1 MKMVPDAKTV
11 ALKSYSMWANYLGIV
26 AIMAPE
32 LIYWIWQIDTNP
44 RIWWILG
51 MVLIV
56 AGIAGRVISQN
67 IARSAAL
74 VGVLAAFLTMGQVPS
89 PSPRIDTP
97 SEPTTV
103 YTQEEFLSVAIP
115 LIARWEGLRTEAYRD
130 IVGVWTVCYGETKG
144 VQPGDTYTE
153 AECRD
158 MLAREVLSY
167 RRGWHRY
174 LEPQTI
180 TQRLHAERDAAFT
193 SLAYNVGV
201 GGAGGS
207 TATRR
212 LNSGRVAGACDA
224 LTWWNKAG
232 QRVVRGLIR
241 RRAAEYQLCM
251 IGT

>member
-1 MKMVPDAKTV
+1 
-11 ALKSYSMWANYLGIV
+11 
-26 AIMAPE
+26 
-32 LIYWIWQIDTNP
+32 
-44 RIWWILG
+44 
-51 MVLIV
+51 
-56 AGIAGRVISQN
+56 
-67 IARSAAL
+67 
-74 VGVLAAFLTMGQVPS
+74 
-89 PSPRIDTP
+89 
-97 SEPTTV
+97 
-103 YTQEEFLSVAIP
+103 
-115 LIARWEGLRTEAYRD
+115 
-130 IVGVWTVCYGETKG
+130 VGVWTVCYGETKG